1 MRRLAL
7 TGALLMLC
15 TNTAT
20 GCRQQEKQEV
30 TPEVLMDAVDK
41 NMKEVNSAS
50 SSLEIEVELEDVL
63 DHTRIRMDMDM
74 ENTVSPRAGH
84 AKGRAEVKL
93 NDNLVSSNME
103 IYQVE
108 EGDKYV
114 TYSSLYEQW
123 SRTESENSP
132 SSSGTETDFFQS
144 ARAEIEDFT
153 LAKQPVKV
161 REKTCYEI
169 YGDMQGKKLMDFL
182 GEEMI
187 QAYGLVDLPDQD
199 ALDTLEIPVTVDIYK
214 KEKLPAR
221 IIVDMTEIMDELYQ
235 SYGKTTNVNFY
246 NIELVYQGYDDVKP
260 IQVPESVKQV
270 VNGYE
275 CSNNRINH
283 IQRRK
288 SMFLFRK
295 KEMDIAAAKQFW
307 KWFVENEQW
316 IIDNVSSNGVE
327 VVWAIDA
334 QIKPVFP
341 YFKKELEFQLGFN
354 HGIGEFFF
362 FHFGNKNLISDAQKL
377 DELMPESLR
386 EKWSFII
393 EK

>member
-15 TNTAT
+15 TNTAA

-123 SRTESENSP
+123 SRTESETAP
-132 SSSGTETDFFQS
+132 LPVVQ
-144 ARAEIEDFT
+144 
-153 LAKQPVKV
+153 KQIFSRVQ
-161 REKTCYEI
+161 E
-169 YGDMQGKKLMDFL
+169 
-182 GEEMI
+182 
-187 QAYGLVDLPDQD
+187 
-199 ALDTLEIPVTVDIYK
+199 
-214 KEKLPAR
+214 
-221 IIVDMTEIMDELYQ
+221 
-235 SYGKTTNVNFY
+235 
-246 NIELVYQGYDDVKP
+246 
-260 IQVPESVKQV
+260 
-270 VNGYE
+270 
-275 CSNNRINH
+275 
-283 IQRRK
+283 RK
-288 SMFLFRK
+288 SK
-295 KEMDIAAAKQFW
+295 IYACKAAGKGPG
-307 KWFVENEQW
+307 KDV
-316 IIDNVSSNGVE
+316 
-327 VVWAIDA
+327 
-334 QIKPVFP
+334 
-341 YFKKELEFQLGFN
+341 L
-354 HGIGEFFF
+354 
-362 FHFGNKNLISDAQKL
+362 
-377 DELMPESLR
+377 
-386 EKWSFII
+386 
-393 EK
+393 

>member
-1 MRRLAL
+1 MTGKKRMRRLAL

-15 TNTAT
+15 TNTAA

-161 REKTCYEI
+161 REKTCYERFRPTVLWI
-169 YGDMQGKKLMDFL
+169 CWIRMRWIHWRFRLRWIFTKKKSCRQG
-182 GEEMI
+182 
-187 QAYGLVDLPDQD
+187 
-199 ALDTLEIPVTVDIYK
+199 
-214 KEKLPAR
+214 
-221 IIVDMTEIMDELYQ
+221 
-235 SYGKTTNVNFY
+235 S
-246 NIELVYQGYDDVKP
+246 
-260 IQVPESVKQV
+260 S
-270 VNGYE
+270 
-275 CSNNRINH
+275 
-283 IQRRK
+283 
-288 SMFLFRK
+288 
-295 KEMDIAAAKQFW
+295 
-307 KWFVENEQW
+307 W
-316 IIDNVSSNGVE
+316 I
-327 VVWAIDA
+327 
-334 QIKPVFP
+334 
-341 YFKKELEFQLGFN
+341 
-354 HGIGEFFF
+354 
-362 FHFGNKNLISDAQKL
+362 
-377 DELMPESLR
+377 
-386 EKWSFII
+386 
-393 EK
+393 

>member
-1 MRRLAL
+1 MTGKKRMCRLAL
-7 TGALLMLC
+7 TGALLLLC
-15 TNTAT
+15 TNTAA

-123 SRTESENSP
+123 SRTESENSA
-132 SSSGTETDFFQS
+132 SSGGTETDFFQS

-153 LAKQPVKV
+153 LARQPVKV

-199 ALDTLEIPVTVDIYK
+199 ALETLEIPVTVDIYK

-270 VNGYE
+270 VNG
-275 CSNNRINH
+275 
-283 IQRRK
+283 
-288 SMFLFRK
+288 
-295 KEMDIAAAKQFW
+295 
-307 KWFVENEQW
+307 
-316 IIDNVSSNGVE
+316 
-327 VVWAIDA
+327 
-334 QIKPVFP
+334 
-341 YFKKELEFQLGFN
+341 
-354 HGIGEFFF
+354 
-362 FHFGNKNLISDAQKL
+362 
-377 DELMPESLR
+377 
-386 EKWSFII
+386 
-393 EK
+393 

>member
-15 TNTAT
+15 TNTAA

-84 AKGRAEVKL
+84 AKGRAE
-93 NDNLVSSNME
+93 
-103 IYQVE
+103 
-108 EGDKYV
+108 
-114 TYSSLYEQW
+114 
-123 SRTESENSP
+123 
-132 SSSGTETDFFQS
+132 
-144 ARAEIEDFT
+144 IEDFT

-187 QAYGLVDLPDQD
+187 QAYGLVDLLDQD

-221 IIVDMTEIMDELYQ
+221 IIVDMTDVMDELYQ
-235 SYGKTTNVNFY
+235 SFGKTTNVNFY
-246 NIELVYQGYDDVKP
+246 NIELVYNGYDNVGQ
-260 IQVPESVKQV
+260 IQVPEDVKQA
-270 VNGYE
+270 VNG
-275 CSNNRINH
+275 
-283 IQRRK
+283 
-288 SMFLFRK
+288 
-295 KEMDIAAAKQFW
+295 
-307 KWFVENEQW
+307 
-316 IIDNVSSNGVE
+316 
-327 VVWAIDA
+327 
-334 QIKPVFP
+334 
-341 YFKKELEFQLGFN
+341 
-354 HGIGEFFF
+354 
-362 FHFGNKNLISDAQKL
+362 
-377 DELMPESLR
+377 
-386 EKWSFII
+386 
-393 EK
+393 

>member
-15 TNTAT
+15 TNTAA

-123 SRTESENSP
+123 SRTESENSS

-221 IIVDMTEIMDELYQ
+221 IIVDMTDVMDELYE
-235 SYGKTTNVNFY
+235 SFGKTTNVNFY
-246 NIELVYQGYDDVKP
+246 NIELVYNGYDNVGQ
-260 IQVPESVKQV
+260 IQVPEDVKQA
-270 VNGYE
+270 VNG
-275 CSNNRINH
+275 
-283 IQRRK
+283 
-288 SMFLFRK
+288 
-295 KEMDIAAAKQFW
+295 
-307 KWFVENEQW
+307 
-316 IIDNVSSNGVE
+316 
-327 VVWAIDA
+327 
-334 QIKPVFP
+334 
-341 YFKKELEFQLGFN
+341 
-354 HGIGEFFF
+354 
-362 FHFGNKNLISDAQKL
+362 
-377 DELMPESLR
+377 
-386 EKWSFII
+386 
-393 EK
+393 

>member
-15 TNTAT
+15 TNTAA

-123 SRTESENSP
+123 SRTESENSS

-144 ARAEIEDFT
+144 ARAEIEDF
-153 LAKQPVKV
+153 
-161 REKTCYEI
+161 
-169 YGDMQGKKLMDFL
+169 
-182 GEEMI
+182 
-187 QAYGLVDLPDQD
+187 
-199 ALDTLEIPVTVDIYK
+199 TLEIPVTVDIYK

-221 IIVDMTEIMDELYQ
+221 IIVDMTDVMDELYQ
-235 SYGKTTNVNFY
+235 SFGKTTNVNFY
-246 NIELVYQGYDDVKP
+246 NIELVYNGYDNVGQ
-260 IQVPESVKQV
+260 IQVPEDVKQA
-270 VNGYE
+270 VNG
-275 CSNNRINH
+275 
-283 IQRRK
+283 
-288 SMFLFRK
+288 
-295 KEMDIAAAKQFW
+295 
-307 KWFVENEQW
+307 
-316 IIDNVSSNGVE
+316 
-327 VVWAIDA
+327 
-334 QIKPVFP
+334 
-341 YFKKELEFQLGFN
+341 
-354 HGIGEFFF
+354 
-362 FHFGNKNLISDAQKL
+362 
-377 DELMPESLR
+377 
-386 EKWSFII
+386 
-393 EK
+393 

>member
-1 MRRLAL
+1 M
-7 TGALLMLC
+7 
-15 TNTAT
+15 
-20 GCRQQEKQEV
+20 
-30 TPEVLMDAVDK
+30 
-41 NMKEVNSAS
+41 
-50 SSLEIEVELEDVL
+50 
-63 DHTRIRMDMDM
+63 
-74 ENTVSPRAGH
+74 
-84 AKGRAEVKL
+84 KL

-123 SRTESENSP
+123 SRTESENSS

-153 LAKQPVKV
+153 LARQPVKV

-270 VNGYE
+270 VNG
-275 CSNNRINH
+275 
-283 IQRRK
+283 
-288 SMFLFRK
+288 
-295 KEMDIAAAKQFW
+295 
-307 KWFVENEQW
+307 
-316 IIDNVSSNGVE
+316 
-327 VVWAIDA
+327 
-334 QIKPVFP
+334 
-341 YFKKELEFQLGFN
+341 
-354 HGIGEFFF
+354 
-362 FHFGNKNLISDAQKL
+362 
-377 DELMPESLR
+377 
-386 EKWSFII
+386 
-393 EK
+393 

>member
-1 MRRLAL
+1 MCRLAL
-7 TGALLMLC
+7 TGALLLLC
-15 TNTAT
+15 TNTAA

-123 SRTESENSP
+123 SRTESENSA
-132 SSSGTETDFFQS
+132 SSGGTETDFFQS
-144 ARAEIEDFT
+144 ARAEI
-153 LAKQPVKV
+153 
-161 REKTCYEI
+161 EKTCYEI

-270 VNGYE
+270 VNG
-275 CSNNRINH
+275 
-283 IQRRK
+283 
-288 SMFLFRK
+288 
-295 KEMDIAAAKQFW
+295 
-307 KWFVENEQW
+307 
-316 IIDNVSSNGVE
+316 
-327 VVWAIDA
+327 
-334 QIKPVFP
+334 
-341 YFKKELEFQLGFN
+341 
-354 HGIGEFFF
+354 
-362 FHFGNKNLISDAQKL
+362 
-377 DELMPESLR
+377 
-386 EKWSFII
+386 
-393 EK
+393 

>member
-1 MRRLAL
+1 MTGKKRMRRLAL

-15 TNTAT
+15 TNTAA

-123 SRTESENSP
+123 SRTESENSS

-169 YGDMQGKKLMDFL
+169 YGDMQGKKL
-182 GEEMI
+182 
-187 QAYGLVDLPDQD
+187 
-199 ALDTLEIPVTVDIYK
+199 VDIYK

-221 IIVDMTEIMDELYQ
+221 IIVDMTDVMDELYQ
-235 SYGKTTNVNFY
+235 SFGKTTNVNFY
-246 NIELVYQGYDDVKP
+246 NIELVYNGYDNVGQ
-260 IQVPESVKQV
+260 IQVPEDVKQA
-270 VNGYE
+270 VNG
-275 CSNNRINH
+275 
-283 IQRRK
+283 
-288 SMFLFRK
+288 
-295 KEMDIAAAKQFW
+295 
-307 KWFVENEQW
+307 
-316 IIDNVSSNGVE
+316 
-327 VVWAIDA
+327 
-334 QIKPVFP
+334 
-341 YFKKELEFQLGFN
+341 
-354 HGIGEFFF
+354 
-362 FHFGNKNLISDAQKL
+362 
-377 DELMPESLR
+377 
-386 EKWSFII
+386 
-393 EK
+393 

>member
-1 MRRLAL
+1 MCRLAL
-7 TGALLMLC
+7 TGALLLLC
-15 TNTAT
+15 TNTAAGCRQQEKQEVT
-20 GCRQQEKQEV
+20 PEVLMDAVDKNMTGKKRMCRLALTGALLLLCTNTAAGCRQQEKQEV

-123 SRTESENSP
+123 SRTESENSAKGRAEVKLNDNLV
-132 SSSGTETDFFQS
+132 SSNMEIYQVEEGDKYVTYSSLYEQWSRTESENSASSGGTETDFFQS
-144 ARAEIEDFT
+144 ARAEIEAFT
-153 LAKQPVKV
+153 LARQPVKV

-199 ALDTLEIPVTVDIYK
+199 ALDTLGEEMIQAYGLVDLPDQDALDTLEIPVTVDIYK

-221 IIVDMTEIMDELYQ
+221 IIVDMTDVMDELYQ
-235 SYGKTTNVNFY
+235 SFGKTTNVNFY
-246 NIELVYQGYDDVKP
+246 NIELVYNGYDNVGQ
-260 IQVPESVKQV
+260 IQVPEDVKQA
-270 VNGYE
+270 VNG
-275 CSNNRINH
+275 
-283 IQRRK
+283 
-288 SMFLFRK
+288 
-295 KEMDIAAAKQFW
+295 
-307 KWFVENEQW
+307 
-316 IIDNVSSNGVE
+316 
-327 VVWAIDA
+327 
-334 QIKPVFP
+334 
-341 YFKKELEFQLGFN
+341 
-354 HGIGEFFF
+354 
-362 FHFGNKNLISDAQKL
+362 
-377 DELMPESLR
+377 
-386 EKWSFII
+386 
-393 EK
+393 

>member
-15 TNTAT
+15 TNTAA

-74 ENTVSPRAGH
+74 E
-84 AKGRAEVKL
+84 K
-93 NDNLVSSNME
+93 

-123 SRTESENSP
+123 SRTESENSS

-187 QAYGLVDLPDQD
+187 QAYGLVDLLDQD

-221 IIVDMTEIMDELYQ
+221 IIVDMTDVMDELYQ
-235 SYGKTTNVNFY
+235 SFGKTTNVNFY
-246 NIELVYQGYDDVKP
+246 NIELVYNGYDNVGQ
-260 IQVPESVKQV
+260 IQVPEDVKQA
-270 VNGYE
+270 VNG
-275 CSNNRINH
+275 
-283 IQRRK
+283 
-288 SMFLFRK
+288 
-295 KEMDIAAAKQFW
+295 
-307 KWFVENEQW
+307 
-316 IIDNVSSNGVE
+316 
-327 VVWAIDA
+327 
-334 QIKPVFP
+334 
-341 YFKKELEFQLGFN
+341 
-354 HGIGEFFF
+354 
-362 FHFGNKNLISDAQKL
+362 
-377 DELMPESLR
+377 
-386 EKWSFII
+386 
-393 EK
+393 

>member
-1 MRRLAL
+1 M
-7 TGALLMLC
+7 
-15 TNTAT
+15 
-20 GCRQQEKQEV
+20 
-30 TPEVLMDAVDK
+30 
-41 NMKEVNSAS
+41 
-50 SSLEIEVELEDVL
+50 
-63 DHTRIRMDMDM
+63 
-74 ENTVSPRAGH
+74 
-84 AKGRAEVKL
+84 KL

-123 SRTESENSP
+123 SRTESENSA
-132 SSSGTETDFFQS
+132 SSGGTETDFFQS

-153 LAKQPVKV
+153 LARQPVKV

-260 IQVPESVKQV
+260 IQVPESVKQA
-270 VNGYE
+270 VNG
-275 CSNNRINH
+275 
-283 IQRRK
+283 
-288 SMFLFRK
+288 
-295 KEMDIAAAKQFW
+295 
-307 KWFVENEQW
+307 
-316 IIDNVSSNGVE
+316 
-327 VVWAIDA
+327 
-334 QIKPVFP
+334 
-341 YFKKELEFQLGFN
+341 
-354 HGIGEFFF
+354 
-362 FHFGNKNLISDAQKL
+362 
-377 DELMPESLR
+377 
-386 EKWSFII
+386 
-393 EK
+393 

>member
-1 MRRLAL
+1 
-7 TGALLMLC
+7 
-15 TNTAT
+15 
-20 GCRQQEKQEV
+20 
-30 TPEVLMDAVDK
+30 MDAVDK

-123 SRTESENSP
+123 SRTESENSS
-132 SSSGTETDFFQS
+132 SSSGTETD
-144 ARAEIEDFT
+144 
-153 LAKQPVKV
+153 AKQPVKV

-187 QAYGLVDLPDQD
+187 QAYGLVDLLDQD

-221 IIVDMTEIMDELYQ
+221 IIVDMTDVMDELYQ
-235 SYGKTTNVNFY
+235 SFGKTTNVNFY
-246 NIELVYQGYDDVKP
+246 NIELVYNGYDNVGQ
-260 IQVPESVKQV
+260 IQVPEDVKQA
-270 VNGYE
+270 VNG
-275 CSNNRINH
+275 
-283 IQRRK
+283 
-288 SMFLFRK
+288 
-295 KEMDIAAAKQFW
+295 
-307 KWFVENEQW
+307 
-316 IIDNVSSNGVE
+316 
-327 VVWAIDA
+327 
-334 QIKPVFP
+334 
-341 YFKKELEFQLGFN
+341 
-354 HGIGEFFF
+354 
-362 FHFGNKNLISDAQKL
+362 
-377 DELMPESLR
+377 
-386 EKWSFII
+386 
-393 EK
+393 

>member
-1 MRRLAL
+1 MCRLAL
-7 TGALLMLC
+7 TGALLLLC
-15 TNTAT
+15 TNTAA

-123 SRTESENSP
+123 SRTESENSS

-153 LAKQPVKV
+153 LARQPVKV
-161 REKTCYEI
+161 R
-169 YGDMQGKKLMDFL
+169 DMQGKKLMDFL

-221 IIVDMTEIMDELYQ
+221 IIVDMTDVMDELYQ
-235 SYGKTTNVNFY
+235 SFGKTTNVNFY
-246 NIELVYQGYDDVKP
+246 NIELVYNGYDNVGQIQVPDDVK
-260 IQVPESVKQV
+260 QA
-270 VNGYE
+270 VNG
-275 CSNNRINH
+275 
-283 IQRRK
+283 
-288 SMFLFRK
+288 
-295 KEMDIAAAKQFW
+295 
-307 KWFVENEQW
+307 
-316 IIDNVSSNGVE
+316 
-327 VVWAIDA
+327 
-334 QIKPVFP
+334 
-341 YFKKELEFQLGFN
+341 
-354 HGIGEFFF
+354 
-362 FHFGNKNLISDAQKL
+362 
-377 DELMPESLR
+377 
-386 EKWSFII
+386 
-393 EK
+393 